1 MTKLSSQTIDILK
14 NFSGIN
20 SNLVVKAGEP
30 LSTISEAKNIMAIAD
45 ITEQF
50 SVDFG
55 IYDLNEF
62 ISMFSLLQD
71 PDLEFTNDSV
81 QFKSGRTRASYRFA
95 DQSILTSPKN
105 KINMPQSDLT
115 VNITSELLSQVRKA
129 AGVLGHSIVS
139 LKGEDGTVTLSV
151 VDPKNSSANTFS
163 VVLDENNSQHGSF
176 DLQFLINNLKVLPG
190 DYVVNIS
197 SKLISHWKNENTP
210 VQYYIALE
218 KTSTFNN

>member
-1 MTKLSSQTIDILK
+1 
-14 NFSGIN
+14 
-20 SNLVVKAGEP
+20 
-30 LSTISEAKNIMAIAD
+30 MAIAD